1 MRRERSFR
9 VLLIAGALYAVTAGA
24 NPALSQATAVITGK
38 VTAEGGRPVGGAQ
51 VFFPD
56 FHVGANTA
64 PDGSYTIRLDAD
76 RVKGQTVQL
85 TARYI
90 GYSPV
95 QHAVTLSAGTQEQ
108 SFSLTRDVVQLN
120 EVVVTGTGSATET
133 KKIPFAVGIVSADQL
148 KETPSVTPLGGLA
161 GKVPGVSVLDNSGE
175 PGAPPSV
182 RLRASTS
189 LTGSQAPLVIIDGTV
204 SNFTLAD
211 INSED
216 IERVEVVKG
225 AAASSLYGSN
235 AANGVIQI
243 FTKRGASNPEGELQI
258 QVRNEIGRS
267 LVPKLIPRAEA
278 HAWAIDQVTG
288 DYLRTPGGAR
298 IAKADGIA
306 DNPYKVIYN
315 PQEQALH
322 TGQFLTNYVSF
333 GQRKGTTNYNASFQ
347 NTKTDGILFGIKG
360 YNRQN
365 FRINMDQVFNDKLDA
380 SYGAFYAKS
389 NNDQTTQGPG
399 SPFFAL
405 TFVEPD
411 VNLLLPNP
419 DGTPYRAQIPDRV
432 SNASNPLYALANI
445 QNRTDRT
452 RFTGTGRA
460 RYRVFDWLTGE
471 GNFNYDEESNSYK
484 SLTPFG
490 FLDAAGNPTDG
501 NLYQQDD
508 RGRSYNAGASLTS
521 IQRIGVLTNTTR
533 ASYSY
538 EDQFLTRFQ
547 LNASKLTVTKTPEFT
562 AVDQQSLNPSSFTD
576 PIRTRGSFLVS
587 TFDIKDAYIIDGLIR
602 RDESSLFGSAARSK
616 NYYRYSG
623 AWRVTENFHIP
634 GVDELRFRASK
645 GTAGLRP
652 IFNAQ
657 YETFAIVG
665 GSPSKVNLGNRNLQ
679 PAHSTE
685 TEYGL
690 NLDFLGRFRFEYTN
704 SDKTTR
710 DQILLVPLSAA
721 TGYQNQWQNAGT
733 LKGRTQEA
741 ALGGL
746 LASRPDFTLRLNI
759 TADRTRQRITQLNVP
774 TFLTGPGASE
784 TQVFRIGPGQ
794 SFGVMYGNRTVRTL
808 DQLYEDPAK
817 KALSGPGQTWSSD
830 SVLVNEE
837 GYVVRRAT
845 WRTVQES
852 PIFYVNS
859 KGESKVQIGDVNPD
873 FNMGFSTQLSTHGF
887 NIGALV
893 NWVKGG
899 NIYNGT
905 RQWPFFENRD
915 RIYDQRS
922 KPLVE
927 RKPQSYYN
935 FFYNGINAID
945 FFVENG
951 TYVKLKELSV
961 NYTFPE
967 GAVSRLHGIGAN
979 GLKVGIVG
987 RNLWTKTKYTGY
999 DPEVAGLAGDPYS
1012 FRFDTFSYPNFRTF
1026 TGLVEIAF

>member
-1 MRRERSFR
+1 MRRVSSFR
-9 VLLIAGALYAVTAGA
+9 VLLVAGVLYALGVGA
-24 NPALSQATAVITGK
+24 SPAFSQATAVITGK
-38 VTAEGGRPVGGAQ
+38 VTAEGGRPIGGAS

-56 FHVGANTA
+56 FHIGANTG
-64 PDGSYTIRLDAD
+64 PDGSYTIRLPED

-95 QHAVTLSAGTQEQ
+95 QHAVTLTAGTQEQ

-133 KKIPFAVGIVSADQL
+133 KKIPFSVGVVSADQL
-148 KETPSVTPLGGLA
+148 KEVPAVSALGGLA
-161 GKVPGVSVLDNSGE
+161 GKVPGVAVLDASGE
-175 PGAPPSV
+175 PGAPPAI
-182 RLRASTS
+182 RLRAATS
-189 LTGSQAPLVIIDGTV
+189 LTGTQDPLVIIDGAV

-216 IERVEVVKG
+216 IERIEVVKG

-243 FTKRGASNPEGELQI
+243 FTKRGASNPEGELVVT
-258 QVRNEIGRS
+258 VRNEVGRS
-267 LVPKLIPRAEA
+267 QVPKLIPRAEA
-278 HAWAIDQVTG
+278 HAWQVDAQG
-288 DYLRTPGGAR
+288 NYLRTAGGDR
-298 IAKADGIA
+298 IAKPDGIA

-315 PQEQALH
+315 PQKEALH
-322 TGQFLTNYVSF
+322 TGTFLTDYVSV

-347 NTKTDGILFGIKG
+347 NTRTNGILFGIKG

-365 FRINMDQVFNDKLDA
+365 VRVNLDQVFNDKLDA
-380 SYGAFYAKS
+380 SYGVFYAKS

-419 DGTPYRAQIPDRV
+419 DGSPYRAQIPDRI

-445 QNRTDRT
+445 QNRTDRS
-452 RFTGTGRA
+452 RFTGTGRT
-460 RYRVFDWLTGE
+460 RYRVFDWLTADGS
-471 GNFNYDEESNSYK
+471 FNYDEESNAFK

-490 FLDAAGNPTDG
+490 FLDPTGIATDG
-501 NLYQQDD
+501 NLFQHDNH
-508 RGRSYNAGASLTS
+508 GRSYNAGANLTS
-521 IQRIGVLTNTTR
+521 IRTLGSLTNTTR

-538 EDQFLTRFQ
+538 EDQYLTSFQ
-547 LNASKLTVTKTPEFT
+547 LNAQKLTVTKTPEFT
-562 AVDQQSLNPSSFTD
+562 AVDNSSLTPSSSTEN
-576 PIRTRGSFLVS
+576 IRTRGTFLIS
-587 TFDIKDAYIIDGLIR
+587 TFDFKGAYIVDGLIR
-602 RDESSLFGSAARSK
+602 RDESSLFGAAARSK

-623 AWRVTENFHIP
+623 AWRVSENLRLP
-634 GVDELRFRASK
+634 GIDEFRIRASK

-657 YETFAIVG
+657 YETFAIAG
-665 GSPSKVNLGNRNLQ
+665 GSPSKQNLGNRLLQ
-679 PAHSTE
+679 PAHSIE

-690 NLDFLGRFRFEYTN
+690 NVDFLGRFRFEYTN

-721 TGYQNQWQNAGT
+721 AGYTNQWRNAGT

-741 ALGGL
+741 SLGGL

-759 TADRTRQRITQLNVP
+759 TADRTRQHITELNMP
-774 TFLTGPGASE
+774 TFLTGPGGTE

-794 SFGVMYGNRTVRTL
+794 TFGVMYGNRTVRTL
-808 DQLYEDPAK
+808 AQLYEDPAK
-817 KALSGPGQTWSSD
+817 QALSGPGQKWSSD

-837 GYVVRRAT
+837 GYVVRRST
-845 WRTVQES
+845 WRTVQET

-859 KGESKVQIGDVNPD
+859 KGEAKVQIGDVNPD
-873 FNMGFSTQLSTHGF
+873 FSMGFAPQLSTHGF
-887 NIGALV
+887 NVSALV

-922 KPLVE
+922 KPLIE

-951 TYVKLKELSV
+951 TYVRLKELAV
-961 NYTFPE
+961 NYTFPA
-967 GAVSRLHGIGAN
+967 GAVSRLSRIGAS
-979 GLKVGIVG
+979 GVKVGIVG
-987 RNLWTKTKYTGY
+987 RNLWTQTKYSGY
-999 DPEVAGLAGDPYS
+999 DPEVAGLSGDPYS

-1026 TGLVEIAF
+1026 TGLVELAF

>member
-1 MRRERSFR
+1 MRRQSSVRA
-9 VLLIAGALYAVTAGA
+9 LLLAGVLYALTAGA
-24 NPALSQATAVITGK
+24 GAAVAQAAAVITGK
-38 VTAEGGRPVGGAQ
+38 VTGEGGRPIGGAS
-51 VFFPD
+51 VYFPD
-56 FHVGANTA
+56 FNLGANTA
-64 PDGSYTIRLDAD
+64 PDGSFTIRVPED
-76 RVKGQTVQL
+76 RAKGQSVPL
-85 TARYI
+85 AARYI

-95 QHAVTLSAGTQEQ
+95 RRSVTLGPGTQEQ
-108 SFSLTRDVVQLN
+108 NFSLTRDVVQLN

-133 KKIPFAVGIVSADQL
+133 KKIPFSVGIVSADQL

-161 GKVPGVSVLDNSGE
+161 GKVPGVSVLEGNGE
-175 PGAPPSV
+175 PGSPPAV
-182 RLRASTS
+182 RLRAATS
-189 LTGSQAPLVIIDGTV
+189 LTGTQDPLVIIDGTV

-243 FTKRGASNPEGELQI
+243 FTKRGANNPEGELVVT
-258 QVRNEIGRS
+258 VRNEMGRS
-267 LVPKLIPRAEA
+267 EVPKLIPRNEA
-278 HAWAIDQVTG
+278 HAWQINPDG
-288 DYLRTPGGAR
+288 DYRRTPAGAR
-298 IAKADGIA
+298 IPEPDGIA
-306 DNPYKVIYN
+306 DNPYRVVYN
-315 PQEQALH
+315 PQKEALH
-322 TGQFLTNYVSF
+322 PGNFLTNYISV
-333 GQRKGTTNYNASFQ
+333 GQRKGTLNYNASFQ
-347 NTKTDGILFGIKG
+347 NTRTEGILFGIKG

-365 FRINMDQVFNDKLDA
+365 FRLNIDQVFNDKLDA
-380 SYGAFYAKS
+380 SYGAFYGKS

-411 VNLLLPNP
+411 VNLFAPND
-419 DGTPYRAQIPDRV
+419 DGTPFRAEIPDRV

-445 QNRTDRT
+445 KNTTDRT

-460 RYRVFDWLTGE
+460 RYRLFDWLTAE
-471 GNFNYDEESNSYK
+471 GNFNYDEEGNSYRQ
-484 SLTPFG
+484 LTPFG
-490 FLDAAGNPTDG
+490 FLDPAGNRTDG
-501 NLYQQDD
+501 GLFQQDT
-508 RGRSYNAGASLTS
+508 RGRSYNTGANLTS
-521 IQRIGVLTNTTR
+521 IRKFGELTNTTR
-533 ASYSY
+533 AAYTY
-538 EDQFLTRFQ
+538 EDEYLTDFQ
-547 LNASKLTVTKTPEFT
+547 LTASKLTVGKTPEFT
-562 AVDQQSLNPSSFTD
+562 AVDNASLSPTSSTE

-587 TFDIKDAYIIDGLIR
+587 TFDFRDTYIIDGLIR

-616 NYYRYSG
+616 NYYRYSA
-623 AWRVTENFHIP
+623 AWRISENLHLP
-634 GVDELRFRASK
+634 GIDEFRLRASK

-665 GSPSKVNLGNRNLQ
+665 GSPSKVNLGNRFLQ

-704 SDKTTR
+704 SDKNTT

-721 TGYQNQWQNAGT
+721 TGYKAQWQNAGT

-746 LASRPDFTLRLNI
+746 LASRENFTLRLNI
-759 TADRTRQRITQLNVP
+759 TADRTRQHITALNVP
-774 TFLTGPGASE
+774 TFLTGPGATE

-794 SFGVMYGNRTVRTL
+794 TFGVMYGNRTVRTL
-808 DQLYEDPAK
+808 AQLYEDPAK
-817 KALSGPGQTWSSD
+817 KALSGAGQTWSSD
-830 SVLVNEE
+830 SVLINEE
-837 GYVVRRAT
+837 GYVVRRST
-845 WRTVQES
+845 WRTIDER
-852 PIFYVNS
+852 PLFYVNS
-859 KGESKVQIGDVNPD
+859 KGETKVQIGDVNPD
-873 FNMGFSTQLSTHGF
+873 FNMAFNTQVSFHSLNVS
-887 NIGALV
+887 ALV

-905 RQWPFFENRD
+905 RQWPFFEYRD
-915 RIYDQRS
+915 RIYDQRA
-922 KPLVE
+922 KPAIE
-927 RKPQSYYN
+927 RKPQGYYG
-935 FFYNGINAID
+935 FFYNSIDAVD

-951 TYVKLKELSV
+951 TYVRLKELAV
-961 NYTFPE
+961 NYTFPA
-967 GAVSRLHGIGAN
+967 GAVSRLHAIGAS

-987 RNLWTKTKYTGY
+987 RNLLTSTKYTGY

>member
-1 MRRERSFR
+1 MIRASSVRF
-9 VLLIAGALYAVTAGA
+9 LIFAGAIGALGGVATTAT
-24 NPALSQATAVITGK
+24 SQTTAVITGK
-38 VTAEGGRPVGGAQ
+38 VTAEEGRPVGGAS
-51 VFFPD
+51 VFFAD
-56 FHVGANTA
+56 YNLGANTA
-64 PDGSYTIRLDAD
+64 ADGSYRIVVPSD
-76 RVKGQTVQL
+76 RVKGQTVTL

-90 GYSPV
+90 GYTPV
-95 QHAVTLSAGTQEQ
+95 RRPVTLTAGTQDA

-133 KKIPFAVGIVSADQL
+133 KKIPFAVGVVSADQL

-161 GKVPGVSVLDNSGE
+161 GKVPGVSVLDASGE
-175 PGAPPSV
+175 PGAPPAV
-182 RLRASTS
+182 RLRAATS
-189 LTGSQAPLVIIDGTV
+189 LTGTQDPLVIIDGTV

-243 FTKRGASNPEGELQI
+243 FTKRGANNPEGELVTT
-258 QVRNEIGRS
+258 VRNEYGRS
-267 LVPKLIPRAEA
+267 EVPKLIPRAEA
-278 HAWAIDQVTG
+278 HAWQIDPATG
-288 DYLRTPGGAR
+288 DYLRTPGGDR
-298 IAKADGIA
+298 IAEPDGIA
-306 DNPYKVIYN
+306 DNPYKVVYN
-315 PQEQALH
+315 PQKEALH
-322 TGQFLTNYVSF
+322 PGTFLTNYVSV

-347 NTKTDGILFGIKG
+347 NTRTNGILFGIKG

-365 FRINMDQVFNDKLDA
+365 FRVNMDQVFNDRLDA

-411 VNLLLPNP
+411 VNLFLPNP
-419 DGTPYRAQIPDRV
+419 DGTPYRAAIPDRI

-445 QNRTDRT
+445 KNTTDRT
-452 RFTGTGRA
+452 RFTGNGRV
-460 RYRVFDWLTGE
+460 RYRVFDWLTSDGS
-471 GNFNYDEESNSYK
+471 FNYDEESNSYK

-490 FLDAAGNPTDG
+490 FLDPTGIPTDG
-501 NLYQQDD
+501 NLFQHDN
-508 RGRSYNAGASLTS
+508 RGRSYNAGANLTS
-521 IQRIGVLTNTTR
+521 IRTLGSLTNTTR

-538 EDQFLTRFQ
+538 EDQFLTSFQ
-547 LNASKLTVTKTPEFT
+547 LNAQKLTVTKTPEFT
-562 AVDQQSLNPSSFTD
+562 AVDNSSLTPSSSTQ
-576 PIRTRGSFLVS
+576 PIRTRGTFLVS
-587 TFDIKDAYIIDGLIR
+587 TMDFKGAYILDGLIR
-602 RDESSLFGSAARSK
+602 RDESSLFGAAARSK

-623 AWRVTENFHIP
+623 AWRVSENLHLP
-634 GVDELRFRASK
+634 GVDEFRIRASK

-652 IFNAQ
+652 VFNAQ

-665 GSPSKVNLGNRNLQ
+665 GSPSKQTLGNRLLQ

-690 NLDFLGRFRFEYTN
+690 NLDFLGRYRFEYTN

-721 TGYQNQWQNAGT
+721 AGYQNQWRNAGT

-746 LASRPDFTLRLNI
+746 LASRPNFTLRLNI
-759 TADRTRQRITQLNVP
+759 TADRTRQHITELNMP
-774 TFLTGPGASE
+774 TFLTGPGGTE

-794 SFGVMYGNRTVRTL
+794 TFGVMYGNRTVRTL
-808 DQLYEDPAK
+808 AQLYEDPTK
-817 KALSGPGQTWSSD
+817 KALSGAGQRWSPD
-830 SVLVNEE
+830 SVVVNEE
-837 GYVVRRAT
+837 GYVVRRET
-845 WRTVQES
+845 WRTVQET

-873 FNMGFSTQLSTHGF
+873 FNMGFAPQLSTHGF
-887 NIGALV
+887 NVSALV

-922 KPLVE
+922 KPAIE

-951 TYVKLKELSV
+951 TYVRLKELAV
-961 NYTFPE
+961 NYTFPA
-967 GAVSRLHGIGAN
+967 GAVSRLQRFGAN
-979 GLKVGIVG
+979 GVKVGLVG
-987 RNLWTKTKYTGY
+987 RNLWTKTKYSGY
-999 DPEVAGLAGDPYS
+999 DPEVSGLAGDPYS

-1026 TGLVEIAF
+1026 TGLVELAF

>member
-1 MRRERSFR
+1 
-9 VLLIAGALYAVTAGA
+9 LLVAGALYALSVGA
-24 NPALSQATAVITGK
+24 NQALSQEAVITGK
-38 VTAEGGRPVGGAQ
+38 VTAEAGRPIGGAS

-56 FHVGANTA
+56 FHVGANTG
-64 PDGSYTIRLDAD
+64 PDGSYTIRLPAD

-95 QHAVTLSAGTQEQ
+95 QHAVTLTAGTQEQ

-133 KKIPFAVGIVSADQL
+133 KKIPFAVGVVSADQL
-148 KETPSVTPLGGLA
+148 KEVPSVSALGGLA
-161 GKVPGVSVLDNSGE
+161 GKVPGVAVLDASGE
-175 PGAPPSV
+175 PGAPPAI
-182 RLRASTS
+182 RLRAATS
-189 LTGSQAPLVIIDGTV
+189 LTGTQDPLVIIDGAV

-243 FTKRGASNPEGELQI
+243 FTKRGASNPEGELVVT
-258 QVRNEIGRS
+258 VRNEVGRS
-267 LVPKLIPRAEA
+267 QVPKLIPRAEA
-278 HAWAIDQVTG
+278 HAWQIDAQG
-288 DYLRTPGGAR
+288 NYLRTAGGDR
-298 IAKADGIA
+298 IAKPDGIA

-315 PQEQALH
+315 PQEEALH
-322 TGQFLTNYVSF
+322 TGTFLTNYISA
-333 GQRKGTTNYNASFQ
+333 GQRKGTLNYNASFQ

-365 FRINMDQVFNDKLDA
+365 VRVNLDQVFNDKLDA
-380 SYGAFYAKS
+380 SYGVFYAKS

-411 VNLLLPNP
+411 VNLFLLNP
-419 DGTPYRAQIPDRV
+419 DGSPYRAAIPDRI

-460 RYRVFDWLTGE
+460 RYRLFDWLTADGS
-471 GNFNYDEESNSYK
+471 FNYDEESDSFK

-490 FLDAAGNPTDG
+490 FLDPTGIATDG
-501 NLYQQDD
+501 NLFQRDD
-508 RGRSYNAGASLTS
+508 RGRSYNAGANLTS
-521 IQRIGVLTNTTR
+521 IRTLGSLTNTTR

-547 LNASKLTVTKTPEFT
+547 LNAQKLTVTKTPEFT
-562 AVDQQSLNPSSFTD
+562 AVDNSALTPSSYTQ
-576 PIRTRGSFLVS
+576 PIRTRGTFLVS
-587 TFDIKDAYIIDGLIR
+587 TFDFKGAYIVDGLIR
-602 RDESSLFGSAARSK
+602 RDESSLFGAAARSK

-623 AWRVTENFHIP
+623 AWRISENLRLP
-634 GVDELRFRASK
+634 GIDEFRIRASK

-665 GSPSKVNLGNRNLQ
+665 GSPSKQNLGNALLQ

-690 NLDFLGRFRFEYTN
+690 NIDFLGRYRFEYTN

-721 TGYQNQWQNAGT
+721 AGYQAQWRNAGT

-746 LASRPDFTLRLNI
+746 LASRPNFTLRLNI
-759 TADRTRQRITQLNVP
+759 TADRTRQHITALNMP
-774 TFLTGPGASE
+774 TFLTGPGGTE

-794 SFGVMYGNRTVRTL
+794 AFGVMYGNRTVRTL

-817 KALSGPGQTWSSD
+817 KALSGPGQRWAAD
-830 SVLVNEE
+830 SVVVNEE
-837 GYVVRRAT
+837 GYVVRKST
-845 WRTVQES
+845 WRTVQET
-852 PIFYVNS
+852 PIFYVNAN
-859 KGESKVQIGDVNPD
+859 GETKVQIGDVNPD
-873 FNMGFSTQLSTHGF
+873 FNMGFAPQLSTHGF
-887 NIGALV
+887 NVSALV

-922 KPLVE
+922 KPLIE

-951 TYVKLKELSV
+951 TYVRLKELAV

-967 GAVSRLHGIGAN
+967 GAVSRLRGIGAN
-979 GLKVGIVG
+979 GVKVGIVG
-987 RNLWTKTKYTGY
+987 RNLWTKTKYSGY
-999 DPEVAGLAGDPYS
+999 DPEVAGLSGDPYS

>member
-1 MRRERSFR
+1 MRRVSSFR
-9 VLLIAGALYAVTAGA
+9 VLLVAGALYGLSLGA

-38 VTAEGGRPVGGAQ
+38 VTAEGGRPIGGAS

-56 FHVGANTA
+56 FHLGANTG
-64 PDGSYTIRLDAD
+64 PDGSYTIRLPAD

-95 QHAVTLSAGTQEQ
+95 QHAVTLTPGTQEQ

-133 KKIPFAVGIVSADQL
+133 KKIPFAVGVVSADQL
-148 KETPSVTPLGGLA
+148 KETPSVTALGGLA
-161 GKVPGVSVLDNSGE
+161 GKVPGVSVLDASGE
-175 PGAPPSV
+175 PGAPPAI

-189 LTGSQAPLVIIDGTV
+189 ITGTQDPLVIIDGAATH
-204 SNFTLAD
+204 FTLAD

-216 IERVEVVKG
+216 IERIEVVKG

-243 FTKRGASNPEGELQI
+243 FTKRGASNPEGELVVT
-258 QVRNEIGRS
+258 VRNEVGRS

-278 HAWAIDQVTG
+278 HAWQIDAQG
-288 DYLRTPGGAR
+288 NYLRTPGGDR
-298 IAKADGIA
+298 IPEPDGIA

-315 PQEQALH
+315 PQKEALH
-322 TGQFLTNYVSF
+322 TGTFLTNYISA

-365 FRINMDQVFNDKLDA
+365 ARVNLDQVFSDRLDA
-380 SYGAFYAKS
+380 SYGLFYAKS

-411 VNLLLPNP
+411 VNLFLTNP
-419 DGTPYRAQIPDRV
+419 DGSPYRAQIPDRV
-432 SNASNPLYALANI
+432 ANASNPLYALANI
-445 QNRTDRT
+445 KNTTDRS
-452 RFTGTGRA
+452 RFTGTGKVRL
-460 RYRVFDWLTGE
+460 RLFDWLTSDGS
-471 GNFNYDEESNSYK
+471 FNYDEESNSYK

-490 FLDAAGNPTDG
+490 FLDPTGIATDG
-501 NLYQQDD
+501 NLFQHDN
-508 RGRSYNAGASLTS
+508 RGRSYNAGANLTS
-521 IQRIGVLTNTTR
+521 IRTFGSLTNTTR

-538 EDQFLTRFQ
+538 EDQYLTSFQ
-547 LNASKLTVTKTPEFT
+547 LNAQKLTVTKTPEFT
-562 AVDQQSLNPSSFTD
+562 AVDNSSLTPSSNTQA
-576 PIRTRGSFLVS
+576 IRTRGTFLVS
-587 TFDIKDAYIIDGLIR
+587 TFDFKGAYILDGLIR

-616 NYYRYSG
+616 NYYRYSA
-623 AWRVTENFHIP
+623 AWRISENLHLP
-634 GVDELRFRASK
+634 GVDELRIRASK

-657 YETFAIVG
+657 YETFALVG
-665 GSPSKVNLGNRNLQ
+665 GSPSKQNLGNKLLQ

-690 NLDFLGRFRFEYTN
+690 NLDFLGRYRFEYTN

-721 TGYQNQWQNAGT
+721 AGYQNQWRNAGT

-746 LASRPDFTLRLNI
+746 LASRPNFTLRLNI
-759 TADRTRQRITQLNVP
+759 TADRTRQHITELNMP
-774 TFLTGPGASE
+774 TFLTGPGGTE

-794 SFGVMYGNRTVRTL
+794 TFGVMYGNRTVRTL

-817 KALSGPGQTWSSD
+817 KALSGPGQKWSSD

-837 GYVVRRAT
+837 GYVVRRST
-845 WRTVQES
+845 WRTVQET

-859 KGESKVQIGDVNPD
+859 KGETKVQIGDVNPD
-873 FNMGFSTQLSTHGF
+873 FNMGFAPQLTTHGF
-887 NIGALV
+887 NISALV

-915 RIYDQRS
+915 RIYDQRP
-922 KPLVE
+922 KPAIE

-951 TYVKLKELSV
+951 TYVRLKELAV

-967 GAVSRLHGIGAN
+967 GAVSRLRGIGAN
-979 GLKVGIVG
+979 GVKVGLVG
-987 RNLWTKTKYTGY
+987 RNLWTKTKYSGY
-999 DPEVAGLAGDPYS
+999 DPEVSGLAGDPYS